1 MQHDLVRVESLAAW
15 CLDVRDGRRE
25 LKLILGS
32 VLEDTNLV
40 ATYNKRPVVLVANRQ
55 LRVLVSVRGASLDVV
70 FRLVRVV
77 VLASLLVRA
86 LILVLFFLL
95 FLFWLFI
102 WRILHGQVLEGFQ
115 DVLSIRIL
123 CLAPFDLVQVLPQ
136 SLHHT
141 LLNVLEAILILEL

>member
-1 MQHDLVRVESLAAW
+1 MYEMNYTYVLWCKNLDWNVVVHLPLIYNGTSLEIHSVEVVRVIEILENHITILLMQHDLVRVESLAAW

-70 FRLVRVV
+70 F
-77 VLASLLVRA
+77 
-86 LILVLFFLL
+86 
-95 FLFWLFI
+95 
-102 WRILHGQVLEGFQ
+102 
-115 DVLSIRIL
+115 
-123 CLAPFDLVQVLPQ
+123 
-136 SLHHT
+136 
-141 LLNVLEAILILEL
+141 